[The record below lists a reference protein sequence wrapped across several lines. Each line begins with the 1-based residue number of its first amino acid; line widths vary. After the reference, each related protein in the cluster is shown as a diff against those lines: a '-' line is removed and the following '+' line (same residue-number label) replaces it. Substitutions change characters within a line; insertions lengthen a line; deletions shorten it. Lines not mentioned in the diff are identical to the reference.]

1 MYVYM
6 CMCVY
11 VWVSETPW
19 VRILLSAE
27 EDNLSPFDSKIAC
40 LCQSIEINNNKYV
53 YRQSQVR
60 MPNGSGVR
68 WAECLLII
76 GMGCRVQ
83 VFAWSSIAQSV
94 CQQAFSLPK
103 IGFQRPLGFESCSQQ
118 RKTTCLLSIRK
129 SLACA
134 RASKLTTT
142 NIYVYM
148 CAYIC
153 VMCMYTY
160 MFMYIYASLGF
171 NESNT
176 SDSQNSAAIIEYTAR
191 ARRQRTMHRDL
202 TRDAPRL
209 MAVKIGEPWSVSSG
223 KPRLHNRD
231 FRESA
236 VYH

>member
-1 MYVYM
+1 MYVYVCM
-6 CMCVY
+6 CICVCVY
-11 VWVSETPW
+11 VC
-19 VRILLSAE
+19 I
-27 EDNLSPFDSKIAC
+27 
-40 LCQSIEINNNKYV
+40 YV
-53 YRQSQVR
+53 
-60 MPNGSGVR
+60 
-68 WAECLLII
+68 C
-76 GMGCRVQ
+76 
-83 VFAWSSIAQSV
+83 V
-94 CQQAFSLPK
+94 C
-103 IGFQRPLGFESCSQQ
+103 
-118 RKTTCLLSIRK
+118 
-129 SLACA
+129 
-134 RASKLTTT
+134 
-142 NIYVYM
+142 IYVYM

-236 VYH
+236 VYY